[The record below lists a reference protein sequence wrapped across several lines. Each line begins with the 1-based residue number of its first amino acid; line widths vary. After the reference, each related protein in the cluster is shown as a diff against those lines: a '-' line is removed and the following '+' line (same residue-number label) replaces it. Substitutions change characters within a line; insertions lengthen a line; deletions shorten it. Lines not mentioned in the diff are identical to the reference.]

1 MQAFAKTMNR
11 LYKFVAIACLSVAV
25 SVVGRAQTNVLV
37 WHKDTGTVDAAVH
50 HEALLPLLKSIAGQT
65 GWHVYVEPGSTL
77 DASTKFK
84 NLPAGD
90 ALKMLL
96 GDLNFALVPKSDSRW
111 QLYVF
116 HTAMKNAT
124 LSVSEKP
131 KHVPNE
137 LLVKV
142 KPGTNIDALAKML
155 GAKVIGRLDK
165 YGVYRLQ
172 FTDENATD
180 NALAQLQMDSD
191 VQSVGYDNYF
201 DPPPTPQAVAGANVP
216 TMPLTLDPPP
226 ASGKVVI
233 GLVDTAVDPQS
244 IGASASQFV
253 LPEVNVAGG
262 TETDSGPTHGDAM
275 AALMLE
281 AMANTLQGSQTSVQI
296 QPYDVYQSGEQTTS
310 WDVAQG
316 ITAAVN
322 AGDNPINL
330 SLGSSDDSSVLD
342 AVIGQAE
349 KDGIVMFAAA
359 GNTPTGEPYY
369 PAADQGVYAVTALG
383 QPGQI
388 ASYANYWYDPGMM
401 ALPGTAVFPYDNQS
415 WVVQGTSD
423 STAEASGVYAANY
436 AQYEANNSIPNN
448 TGNAGAIRAE
458 QQILNAMQAKFRV
471 PGK

>member
-1 MQAFAKTMNR
+1 MKR
-11 LYKFVAIACLSVAV
+11 LITFVAIIGLSVAV
-25 SVVGRAQTNVLV
+25 SVVCRAQTNVLV
-37 WHKDTGTVDAAVH
+37 WHKDAGTVDAAVH
-50 HEALLPLLKSIAGQT
+50 HEAIMPLLKSIAGQT
-65 GWHVYVEPGSTL
+65 GWHVFVEPGSTV

-96 GDLNFALVPKSDSRW
+96 GDLNFALVPKNDSPW
-111 QLYVF
+111 ELYVF
-116 HTAMKNAT
+116 HTTMKNAT
-124 LSVSEKP
+124 LSVSAKP

-155 GAKVIGRLDK
+155 GAKVTGRNDK
-165 YGVYRLQ
+165 FGIYRLQ
-172 FTDENATD
+172 FTDENSTD
-180 NALAQLQMDSD
+180 NALSQLQMDSD

-201 DPPPTPQAVAGANVP
+201 DPPPTPQSVAGADVP
-216 TMPLTLDPPP
+216 SMPLTLSPPP

-244 IGASASQFV
+244 LGQGASQFV
-253 LPEVNVAGG
+253 LPDVNVAGG

-275 AALMLE
+275 ASLMLE

-296 QPYDVYQSGEQTTS
+296 QPYDVYESGEQTTS
-310 WDVAQG
+310 WDVAEG

-342 AVIGQAE
+342 SVIAQAQQ
-349 KDGIVMFAAA
+349 DGIVMFAAA

-369 PAADQGVYAVTALG
+369 PAADQGVNAVTALS
-383 QPGQI
+383 QPGQL
-388 ASYANYWYDPGMM
+388 ASYANSWDDPDMM
-401 ALPGTAVFPYDNQS
+401 ALPGTGVFGYDGQS
-415 WVVQGTSD
+415 WLVQGTSD
-423 STAEASGVYAANY
+423 STAEASAVYAANY
-436 AQYEANNSIPNN
+436 AQDEANNS
-448 TGNAGAIRAE
+448 TGANRA
-458 QQILNAMQAKFRV
+458 QQISQAILNAMEGKFPV